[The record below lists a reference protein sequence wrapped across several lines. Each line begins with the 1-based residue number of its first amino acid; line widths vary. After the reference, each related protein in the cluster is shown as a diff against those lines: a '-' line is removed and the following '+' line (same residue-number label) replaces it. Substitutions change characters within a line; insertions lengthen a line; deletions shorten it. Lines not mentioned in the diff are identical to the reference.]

1 MHCALCK
8 TKLCDSEGKNCYGEN
23 NSIDSIID
31 NESIKISSD
40 METEFSMQ
48 LTRVEELIMY
58 CKRRNYKKIGIAFCV
73 GLSNEV
79 LTLVKILRS
88 KGFKTYSACCKI
100 GGISKQEIG
109 IKHADIKH
117 DAICNPHLQAQIL
130 NESQTDFNIIFGLC
144 IGHDAEFTQSSKAPV
159 STLVVKDRV
168 LAHNPIGALYSNY
181 YLEKINKT
189 DYL

>member
-8 TKLCDSEGKNCYGEN
+8 TKLCDKEGKNCYGEN
-23 NSIDSIID
+23 NLKNTIENND
-31 NESIKISSD
+31 NIKVSSD
-40 METEFSMQ
+40 METLYSMQ

-58 CKRRNYKKIGIAFCV
+58 CNRRGYKKIGIAFCV

-79 LTLVKILRS
+79 LVLTKILRS
-88 KGFKTYSACCKI
+88 KGFKTFSACCKI

-117 DAICNPHLQAQIL
+117 DAICNPHLQAQTL
-130 NESQTDFNIIFGLC
+130 NESNTDFNIIVGLC

-159 STLVVKDRV
+159 STLIVKDRV

-181 YLEKINKT
+181 YLEKIYKT